1 MKARIRIRMG
11 SNHAHYAGGLVD
23 GAKMLELFGDVATE
37 LCIRADGDEGL
48 FRAYDA
54 VEFLA
59 PVRAGD
65 FIEAEGTI
73 TRWGKTSL
81 GMEFVARKVIVPT
94 PLRHDT
100 FESSADLLPEPIIV
114 CRARG
119 TCVVPENVRR
129 KEVVGRPGPCIM
141 TAAIVGA
148 ETTRAQN
155 PHLPLTADEL
165 AAEAARCAKAGAS
178 VIHLH
183 VRDEEG
189 RASQEGKRFREAIRK
204 IRARTDVIIQTS
216 TGGAVGM
223 SVAERA
229 GPLECTGADAPDM
242 ATLNVGTINFGEDV
256 FMNRAADT
264 AEMARRIRAHGAMPE
279 VEVYDAGHLDI
290 AADAGEAGAGA
301 GAAASAVR
309 ARRQRRA
316 GGERANLEY
325 LVERMESML
334 PAGCTLGRRRRRA
347 APAADGRA
355 GGDVGRQRARRPR
368 GQHLGRQGRRS
379 PKARRRWSRA
389 PSSCASATA
398 ARSRRRRGARA
409 ARGQAAVIG
418 RAPRGAE
425 RRSDG
430 ARCSAAAR
438 GRAAVGRRALLDR
451 CARPSGRQGGARRRS
466 HVRGAITGARD
477 A

>member
-65 FIEAEGTI
+65 FIEAEGTV

-94 PLRHDT
+94 PTRHDT
-100 FESSADLLPEPIIV
+100 FESSADLLPEPVVV

-129 KEVVGRPGPCIM
+129 KDVVGRPGPCIV

-155 PHLPLTADEL
+155 PHLPLSADEL
-165 AAEAARCAKAGAS
+165 AAEAERCAKAGAS

-183 VRDEEG
+183 VRDDEG
-189 RASQEGKRFREAIRK
+189 RASQEGKRFRDAIRK

-256 FMNRAADT
+256 FMNKAADT
-264 AEMARRIRAHGAMPE
+264 ADMARRIAAHGAMPE
-279 VEVYDAGHLDI
+279 IELYDAGHLDI
-290 AADAGEAGAGA
+290 AADLLKQGLVKAPLHLQFVLGVKGALS
-301 GAAASAVR
+301 ASD
-309 ARRQRRA
+309 
-316 GGERANLEY
+316 ANLEY
-325 LVERMESML
+325 LIERMTTLL
-334 PAGCTLGRRRRRA
+334 PAGCTWGVAGIGRHQLPMAELA
-347 APAADGRA
+347 AMW
-355 GGDVGRQRARRPR
+355 GGNARVGLEDNIYVDKGVLAE
-368 GQHLGRQGRRS
+368 GS
-379 PKARRRWSRA
+379 A
-389 PSSCASATA
+389 PLV
-398 ARSRRRRGARA
+398 ARA
-409 ARGQAAVIG
+409 AELCG
-418 RAPRGAE
+418 RHGRKVATIAEARAILGLPPRA
-425 RRSDG
+425 
-430 ARCSAAAR
+430 
-438 GRAAVGRRALLDR
+438 
-451 CARPSGRQGGARRRS
+451 
-466 HVRGAITGARD
+466 
-477 A
+477 

>member
-11 SNHAHYAGGLVD
+11 SNQAHYAGALVD

-94 PLRHDT
+94 PPRHDT
-100 FESSADLLPEPIIV
+100 FESSADLLAEPIVV

-129 KEVVGRPGPCIM
+129 KEVVGRPGPCIV

-155 PHLPLTADEL
+155 PHLPLSADEL
-165 AAEAARCAKAGAS
+165 AAEAERCATAGAS

-189 RASQEGKRFREAIRK
+189 RASQEGRRFREAIQK
-204 IRARTDVIIQTS
+204 IRQRTDVIVQTS

-229 GPLECTGADAPDM
+229 GPLECVGADAPEM

-256 FMNRAADT
+256 FMNKAADT
-264 AEMARRIRAHGAMPE
+264 ADMARRIAAHGAMPE

-290 AADAGEAGAGA
+290 AAELLKQGLVKAPLHLQFVLGIKGALS
-301 GAAASAVR
+301 AS
-309 ARRQRRA
+309 
-316 GGERANLEY
+316 ERNLEF
-325 LVERMESML
+325 LVERAEALL
-334 PAGCTLGRRRRRA
+334 PAGCTWGV
-347 APAADGRA
+347 A
-355 GGDVGRQRARRPR
+355 GVGRHQLPMVELAAMWGGNARVGLEDNVWVDKGVLAEGSAPLVKRAVELCERHGRKVATVAEARQMLGLKPR
-368 GQHLGRQGRRS
+368 
-379 PKARRRWSRA
+379 
-389 PSSCASATA
+389 
-398 ARSRRRRGARA
+398 
-409 ARGQAAVIG
+409 
-418 RAPRGAE
+418 
-425 RRSDG
+425 
-430 ARCSAAAR
+430 
-438 GRAAVGRRALLDR
+438 
-451 CARPSGRQGGARRRS
+451 
-466 HVRGAITGARD
+466 
-477 A
+477 

>member
-11 SNHAHYAGGLVD
+11 SNHAHYAGALVD

-94 PLRHDT
+94 PRRDDS
-100 FESSADLLPEPIIV
+100 FESSADLLAEPIVV

-129 KEVVGRPGPCIM
+129 KDVVGRPGPCII

-155 PHLPLTADEL
+155 PHLPITADEL
-165 AAEAARCAKAGAS
+165 AAEAERCAKAGAS

-183 VRDEEG
+183 VRDDDG

-204 IRARTDVIIQTS
+204 IRARTNVIIQTS

-256 FMNRAADT
+256 FMNKASDT
-264 AEMARRIRAHGAMPE
+264 ADMARRIAAHGAMPE
-279 VEVYDAGHLDI
+279 IELYDAGHLDI
-290 AADAGEAGAGA
+290 AADLLKQGLVKAPLHLQFVLGVKGALS
-301 GAAASAVR
+301 AS
-309 ARRQRRA
+309 
-316 GGERANLEY
+316 EENLEY
-325 LVERMESML
+325 LIERMAAILPSGCTWGVAGIGRHQLPMAELAAMWGGNARVGLEDNIYVDKGVLAEGSAPLVARAVELCGRHGRKVATIEEARAMLGL
-334 PAGCTLGRRRRRA
+334 PARA
-347 APAADGRA
+347 
-355 GGDVGRQRARRPR
+355 
-368 GQHLGRQGRRS
+368 
-379 PKARRRWSRA
+379 
-389 PSSCASATA
+389 
-398 ARSRRRRGARA
+398 
-409 ARGQAAVIG
+409 
-418 RAPRGAE
+418 
-425 RRSDG
+425 
-430 ARCSAAAR
+430 
-438 GRAAVGRRALLDR
+438 
-451 CARPSGRQGGARRRS
+451 
-466 HVRGAITGARD
+466 
-477 A
+477 

>member
-94 PLRHDT
+94 PRRDDT
-100 FESSADLLPEPIIV
+100 FESSADLLPEPIVV

-119 TCVVPENVRR
+119 TCVVPESVRR
-129 KEVVGRPGPCIM
+129 KDVVGRPGPCII

-155 PHLPLTADEL
+155 PHLPITADEL
-165 AAEAARCAKAGAS
+165 AAEAEKCAKAGAA

-183 VRDEEG
+183 VRDDEG
-189 RASQEGKRFREAIRK
+189 RASQDARRFREAIRK

-229 GPLECTGADAPDM
+229 GPLECTGADAPEM

-256 FMNRAADT
+256 FMNKAADT
-264 AEMARRIRAHGAMPE
+264 AEMAGRIRAHGAVPE
-279 VEVYDAGHLDI
+279 VEIYDAGHLDI
-290 AADAGEAGAGA
+290 AADLLKQGLVSAPLHLQFVLGVKGALS
-301 GAAASAVR
+301 AS
-309 ARRQRRA
+309 
-316 GGERANLEY
+316 EPNLEF
-325 LVERMESML
+325 LIERVATML
-334 PAGCTLGRRRRRA
+334 PEGCTWGV
-347 APAADGRA
+347 A
-355 GGDVGRQRARRPR
+355 GVGRHQLPMVELAAMWGGNARV
-368 GQHLGRQGRRS
+368 GLEDNIYVDKGVLAEGS
-379 PKARRRWSRA
+379 A
-389 PSSCASATA
+389 PLV
-398 ARSRRRRGARA
+398 ARA
-409 ARGQAAVIG
+409 VELCERHG
-418 RAPRGAE
+418 RKVASVDEA
-425 RRSDG
+425 
-430 ARCSAAAR
+430 
-438 GRAAVGRRALLDR
+438 RALLGVQKR
-451 CARPSGRQGGARRRS
+451 
-466 HVRGAITGARD
+466 V
-477 A
+477 

>member
-11 SNHAHYAGGLVD
+11 SNQAHYAGALVD

-94 PLRHDT
+94 PPRHDT
-100 FESSADLLPEPIIV
+100 FESSADLLSEPIVV

-129 KEVVGRPGPCIM
+129 KEVVGRPGPCIV

-155 PHLPLTADEL
+155 PHLPLSADEL
-165 AAEAARCAKAGAS
+165 AAEAERCAKAGAS

-189 RASQEGKRFREAIRK
+189 RASQEGRRFREAIQK
-204 IRARTDVIIQTS
+204 IRQRTDVIVQTS

-229 GPLECTGADAPDM
+229 GPLECVGADAPEM

-256 FMNRAADT
+256 FMNKAADT
-264 AEMARRIRAHGAMPE
+264 ADMARRIAAHGAMPE

-290 AADAGEAGAGA
+290 AAELLKQGLVKAPLHLQFVLGIKGALS
-301 GAAASAVR
+301 ASER
-309 ARRQRRA
+309 NLEFLI
-316 GGERANLEY
+316 ERAEEL
-325 LVERMESML
+325 L
-334 PAGCTLGRRRRRA
+334 PAGCTWGV
-347 APAADGRA
+347 A
-355 GGDVGRQRARRPR
+355 GVGRHQLPMVELAAMWGGNARVGLEDNVWVDKGVLAEGSAPLVARAVELCERHGRKVATVTEAR
-368 GQHLGRQGRRS
+368 QMLGL
-379 PKARRRWSRA
+379 KAR
-389 PSSCASATA
+389 
-398 ARSRRRRGARA
+398 
-409 ARGQAAVIG
+409 
-418 RAPRGAE
+418 
-425 RRSDG
+425 
-430 ARCSAAAR
+430 
-438 GRAAVGRRALLDR
+438 
-451 CARPSGRQGGARRRS
+451 
-466 HVRGAITGARD
+466 
-477 A
+477 

>member
-1 MKARIRIRMG
+1 MG
-11 SNHAHYAGGLVD
+11 ANYAHYAGGLVD

-48 FRAYDA
+48 FRAYDS

-94 PLRHDT
+94 PHRDDT
-100 FESSADLLPEPIIV
+100 FESSADLLPEPIVV

-129 KEVVGRPGPCIM
+129 KDVVGRPTACII

-155 PHLPLTADEL
+155 PHLPLNADEL
-165 AAEAARCAKAGAS
+165 AAEAERCVQAGAS

-183 VRDEEG
+183 VRDDAG
-189 RASQEGKRFREAIRK
+189 RASQEGPRFRAAIRA

-223 SVAERA
+223 TVAERA
-229 GPLECTGADAPDM
+229 GPLECTGADAPEM

-256 FMNRAADT
+256 FMNKAADT
-264 AEMARRIRAHGAMPE
+264 SDMARRIGAHGAMPE
-279 VEVYDAGHLDI
+279 VEIYDAGHLDI
-290 AADAGEAGAGA
+290 AADLVKHGLVSAPIHLQFVLGVKGAL
-301 GAAASAVR
+301 AAT
-309 ARRQRRA
+309 
-316 GGERANLEY
+316 ERNLEY
-325 LVERMESML
+325 LIERAEELM
-334 PAGCTLGRRRRRA
+334 PAGTTWGVAGIGRHQLPMA
-347 APAADGRA
+347 A
-355 GGDVGRQRARRPR
+355 
-368 GQHLGRQGRRS
+368 L
-379 PKARRRWSRA
+379 
-389 PSSCASATA
+389 A
-398 ARSRRRRGARA
+398 ARLGGNARVGLEDNIYVDKGVLAEGSAPLVARA
-409 ARGQAAVIG
+409 AELCKVHG
-418 RAPRGAE
+418 RAIASVSE
-425 RRSDG
+425 
-430 ARCSAAAR
+430 ARTLLGLKAR
-438 GRAAVGRRALLDR
+438 A
-451 CARPSGRQGGARRRS
+451 
-466 HVRGAITGARD
+466 
-477 A
+477 

>member
-11 SNHAHYAGGLVD
+11 SNHAHYAGALVD

-94 PLRHDT
+94 PRRDDT
-100 FESSADLLPEPIIV
+100 FESSADLLAEPIVV

-129 KEVVGRPGPCIM
+129 SDVQGRPGPCIL

-155 PHLPLTADEL
+155 PHLPITADEL
-165 AAEAARCAKAGAS
+165 AAEAEKCAQAGAS

-183 VRDEEG
+183 VRDDEG
-189 RASQEGKRFREAIRK
+189 RASQEARRFREAIQK

-229 GPLECTGADAPDM
+229 GPLECTGGEAPDM

-256 FMNRAADT
+256 FMNKAADT
-264 AEMARRIRAHGAMPE
+264 ADMARRIRAHGAMPE
-279 VEVYDAGHLDI
+279 IEIYDAGHLDI
-290 AADAGEAGAGA
+290 AAELVKQGLVSAPLHLQFVLGVKGALS
-301 GAAASAVR
+301 AS
-309 ARRQRRA
+309 
-316 GGERANLEY
+316 ERNLEF
-325 LVERMESML
+325 LVERMEELL
-334 PAGCTLGRRRRRA
+334 PAGCSWGV
-347 APAADGRA
+347 A
-355 GGDVGRQRARRPR
+355 GVGRHQLPMVELAAMWGGNARV
-368 GQHLGRQGRRS
+368 GLEDNIYVDKGVLAEGN
-379 PKARRRWSRA
+379 A
-389 PSSCASATA
+389 PLV
-398 ARSRRRRGARA
+398 ARA
-409 ARGQAAVIG
+409 VELCERHG
-418 RAPRGAE
+418 RKVATVDEA
-425 RRSDG
+425 
-430 ARCSAAAR
+430 
-438 GRAAVGRRALLDR
+438 RALLGV
-451 CARPSGRQGGARRRS
+451 PRR
-466 HVRGAITGARD
+466 A
-477 A
+477 